1 MHKFSTALAVSAALL
16 LALPALAAPDD
27 GTFVINITGPG
38 EVEAPQAAPQ
48 PAAAPVRRA
57 PAGTAAPRTQAPAV
71 PAAAAAAPAE
81 TAAVQAAPAEP
92 ARSYAVQRNDT
103 IWSIAN
109 RYLPRDN
116 AVNEFQIVAAVYR
129 VNPQAFTNGDIN
141 QLRRV
146 TLTIP
151 PQSQIARE
159 DQQTGINLL
168 RGTSRDLPPLAPAA
182 PQTQPQPAAPV
193 QTPALPTVQTAESA
207 ATMAPPEFTAR
218 ETRIREGESGRTA
231 AQNQDSAA
239 QLLPAENT
247 SRPDEFYNDADG
259 SAGDAQGQTLTEEN
273 DPGAQ
278 ANTEL
283 KPVSQ
288 PDIDFAAVRD
298 LIDSTRKSIEL
309 HDQEIEKQLT
319 DAISRSE
326 EQARNAAQN
335 AAHEEV
341 FSIMS
346 RYEAIISDLQQSN
359 AELRANISKLSKQI
373 DQVRQMSLDSADEL
387 ELIKQNI
394 EFKQSGNTALVP
406 QGPLMFIVLGLGLMS
421 LVLAVA
427 LFIFR
432 RKARHTAQVAE
443 DDDFGFD
450 DDLSSTELL
459 SSTVLPEKA
468 DETKPDVDPNDLS
481 AQVEKDQQQKA
492 AQDEPEQEPD
502 DTSAPEPT
510 EPRTESEKAAEPQ
523 PEAAAPGGVEV
534 SDSSKA
540 GAAAGAG
547 VEVVQPG
554 RSDKDSTEAA
564 ESQEA
569 AGRTA
574 DTSVGLV
581 DEVKIPKN
589 IIPKDQAAAAW
600 DQVKDQDQ
608 SKPAASAGQSMDA
621 WAKAQAGSGV
631 GQEIELDDKPAAK
644 DPSQDDAAA
653 QWEAALKEQE
663 AKEKAAAHA
672 DKPKA
677 APARSAEEEMAAQW
691 EAALKEQAAADQ
703 KAAPEPDKPK
713 AAPARSAEEEMAAQW
728 EAALKEQAAAEHK
741 AAPEPDKPKATPA
754 RSAEEEMAA
763 QWEAAL
769 KEQAAAEQ
777 KAAPAPD
784 KPKAAPARSAEEEM
798 AAQWEAALKEQAAAE
813 QHQTETQQPKAEPP
827 RSAYD
832 KSALQQE
839 DALKEPS
846 DPKPQAP
853 AESAAGAAPDV
864 PEEAAAAAAAL
875 HPDADAHAAKPEE
888 SEDAARLRAQFG
900 GQPAPDEPPSAIG
913 EQLGTAQTQPAEEQE
928 SAAEAQLSPQPPKA
942 QAPAGDEIKPDDPLF
957 SVFDQFLNGKTV
969 DDNLKRQLSDA
980 SRAETAVPESAELQP
995 KDKNAQAEVI
1005 SALNQRFM
1013 PPSAEKSAPD
1023 PEPAAEAAPDPAP
1036 AVEPAMPEAPAAE
1049 SDEADPAPAAPAETE
1064 APAEPETQAAAPA
1077 AEPSA
1082 SGEVVSWAVPDE
1094 DDFDITKAAKPH
1106 SAAPAAAAEAT
1117 PDLHTGAVSE
1127 ESLLNMLSSAP
1138 AEPGGRLS
1146 EQSRRELTD
1155 LLNMAQLYCESDNRA
1170 EAASLLNA
1178 VKEQGDQALKLRAA
1192 ALEQRYGIR

>member
-57 PAGTAAPRTQAPAV
+57 PLRTAAPRAQAPAS
-71 PAAAAAAPAE
+71 PTAAAAAAPAE
-81 TAAVQAAPAEP
+81 TAAAQAAPAEP

-116 AVNEFQIVAAVYR
+116 AVNEFQIVAAIYR
-129 VNPQAFTNGDIN
+129 ANQQAFTNGDIN

-168 RGTSRDLPPLAPAA
+168 RGTSRDLPTLAPAA

-193 QTPALPTVQTAESA
+193 QTPAQPTVQTAESA

-468 DETKPDVDPNDLS
+468 DETKPDLDPNDLS

-554 RSDKDSTEAA
+554 RSEQDSAAAA

-600 DQVKDQDQ
+600 DQVKDQEQ

-621 WAKAQAGSGV
+621 WAKAQAGSGA

-644 DPSQDDAAA
+644 EPSQP
-653 QWEAALKEQE
+653 
-663 AKEKAAAHA
+663 EK
-672 DKPKA
+672 PQA

-691 EAALKEQAAADQ
+691 EAALKEQAAAEQ
-703 KAAPEPDKPK
+703 KAAPEQAKPQ
-713 AAPARSAEEEMAAQW
+713 AALARSAEEEMAAQW

-777 KAAPAPD
+777 
-784 KPKAAPARSAEEEM
+784 
-798 AAQWEAALKEQAAAE
+798 
-813 QHQTETQQPKAEPP
+813 HQTETQQPEAEPP

-928 SAAEAQLSPQPPKA
+928 SAADAQLSPQPPKA

-969 DDNLKRQLSDA
+969 DDNLKRQLSGA
-980 SRAETAVPESAELQP
+980 SKAETAVPESAELQP
-995 KDKNAQAEVI
+995 KDKGAQAEVI
-1005 SALNQRFM
+1005 NALNQRFM

-1036 AVEPAMPEAPAAE
+1036 AVEPAMPEAPASASE
-1049 SDEADPAPAAPAETE
+1049 DADPAPAASAETE

-1077 AEPSA
+1077 AVPSS
-1082 SGEVVSWAVPDE
+1082 SGAIVSWTVPDE
-1094 DDFDITKAAKPH
+1094 DDFDITTAAKPH

-1127 ESLLNMLSSAP
+1127 EGLLNMLSSAP
-1138 AEPGGRLS
+1138 AELGGRLS

>member
-57 PAGTAAPRTQAPAV
+57 PLRTAAPRAQAPAS
-71 PAAAAAAPAE
+71 PTAAAAAAPAE
-81 TAAVQAAPAEP
+81 TAAAQAAPAEP

-116 AVNEFQIVAAVYR
+116 AVNEFQIVAAIYR
-129 VNPQAFTNGDIN
+129 ANQQAFTNGDIN

-193 QTPALPTVQTAESA
+193 QTPAQPAVQTAESA

-231 AQNQDSAA
+231 AQNHDSAA

-326 EQARNAAQN
+326 EQARNAAQD

-554 RSDKDSTEAA
+554 RSDKDSTEVA

-600 DQVKDQDQ
+600 DQVKDQEQ

-621 WAKAQAGSGV
+621 WAKAQAGSGA

-644 DPSQDDAAA
+644 EPSQP
-653 QWEAALKEQE
+653 
-663 AKEKAAAHA
+663 EK
-672 DKPKA
+672 PQA

-691 EAALKEQAAADQ
+691 EAALKEQAAAEQ
-703 KAAPEPDKPK
+703 KAAPEQAKPQ

-769 KEQAAAEQ
+769 KEQAAAEH

-784 KPKAAPARSAEEEM
+784 KSKAAPARSAEEEM

-813 QHQTETQQPKAEPP
+813 QHQTETQQPEAEPP
-827 RSAYD
+827 RSADD

-913 EQLGTAQTQPAEEQE
+913 EQLGTAQTQPAEEQGP
-928 SAAEAQLSPQPPKA
+928 AAEAQLSPQPPKA
-942 QAPAGDEIKPDDPLF
+942 QDPAEAEIKPDDPLF

-980 SRAETAVPESAELQP
+980 SKAETAVPESAELQP

-1023 PEPAAEAAPDPAP
+1023 PEPAAEAAPDPVP
-1036 AVEPAMPEAPAAE
+1036 AVEPAMPEAPAAD

-1094 DDFDITKAAKPH
+1094 EDFDITTAAKPH
-1106 SAAPAAAAEAT
+1106 SASPAAAAEAT

-1127 ESLLNMLSSAP
+1127 EGLLNMLSSAP